1 MCACFHVR
9 ATSDEHRRAMAKA
22 AAAGVTLSELIR
34 SRVFDDENRPLIQTD
49 PERLQAIY
57 ANLRKAGG
65 NLNQVVRLCNTRK
78 QMADALAPE
87 LERALASVSQ
97 AAEDVSEFLADAR
110 RSI

>member
-9 ATSDEHRRAMAKA
+9 ATENEHRRAMAKA
-22 AAAGVTLSELIR
+22 HAAGVTLSELIR
-34 SRVFDDENRPLIQTD
+34 SRIFDDENRSLIQTD
-49 PERLQAIY
+49 PEQLRAVY

-78 QMADALAPE
+78 QMADQLAPE
-87 LERALASVSQ
+87 LNQALAAVTK
-97 AAEDVSEFLADAR
+97 AAEDVSEFLAEAR

>member
-9 ATSDEHRRAMAKA
+9 ATENEHRRAMAKA
-22 AAAGVTLSELIR
+22 HAAGVTLSELIR
-34 SRVFDDENRPLIQTD
+34 SRIFDDENRPLIQTD
-49 PERLQAIY
+49 PERLRAVY

-65 NLNQVVRLCNTRK
+65 NLNQIVRLCNTRK

-87 LERALASVSQ
+87 LKRALASVSQ
-97 AAEDVSEFLADAR
+97 AAEDVSEFLADTR